1 MDRLADMLQAQRAL
15 QVDSFGLDPCA
26 LEGEELAEF
35 IRWNQQALVA
45 ETFEMLDEVG
55 WKPWAS
61 SRHVNV
67 DPLRKEMVDAIHF
80 FMNILLAA
88 HGPDVL
94 EYGET
99 WLSDLFYLDYLSKR
113 EVNAERQANGYDG
126 LSGKC
131 PKCHRDRDETKLTDE
146 SAGYRTVYCPCGHVY
161 ENGLIV

>member
-1 MDRLADMLQAQRAL
+1 MLAAQRRL
-15 QVDSFGLDPCA
+15 QIDSFKNDPCL
-26 LEGEELAEF
+26 LEGDEVAAF
-35 IRWNQQALVA
+35 IDWNLTALVA
-45 ETFEMLDEVG
+45 EIHEARDEIG

-61 SRHVNV
+61 SKHVNV
-67 DPLRKEMVDAIHF
+67 DPLRKEMVDAVHF

-88 HGPDVL
+88 HGPDVI

-131 PKCHRDRDETKLTDE
+131 PSCHR
-146 SAGYRTVYCPCGHVY
+146 
-161 ENGLIV
+161 